1 MEGDSVYKVVCRKDA
16 AVQGSAPR
24 WEQGCPIQI
33 QVLQISR
40 DTESSELFL
49 QARIMNIS
57 DRDVAA
63 YKLTAEIT
71 HDDNTK
77 DTFVIDVL
85 DADLPAGKTQDLSPK
100 PVGKGTV
107 SDTELVAL
115 SVQQGGTTWQSCA
128 KPSGLP
134 QRTLLEL
141 PDELRNIRRHALR
154 KAGVNQVN
162 KVLDGAVC
170 DEDNFWVCA
179 CGQVNVNRKTC
190 CSCSSS
196 KETLRGL
203 ESADKLRELGEA
215 QSRQATKSKRLRLI
229 AAVSAV
235 AVIMVGVAVPQV
247 IIPQIKYLQAH
258 SAVDN
263 GDYDRGI
270 ALFRELGDYSDAAG
284 QAKIAEW
291 RKREQ
296 LIQDALEA
304 IDEGDYEHGVEQLVD
319 LEATDEANEAMY
331 AYASSHLN
339 YDDQLTFTYLHE
351 LSGIE
356 YRDAADLYEQLYGW
370 RVSLIVNMDENDWS
384 TDLSEYTSRDPQTG
398 LVGNPSA
405 YAHIRVDNGP
415 FADLTLTDTSL
426 ELAQYTIGEDGSLFE
441 LPNRRRTLYLHAA
454 ESGSLNGVTS
464 SEWISLAGTVRTG
477 TQCVV
482 AIEHE
487 GEIIAS
493 KTLTNTNAL
502 NY

>member
-1 MEGDSVYKVVCRKDA
+1 MYKVVCRKDA
-16 AVQGSAPR
+16 AVQSSAPR
-24 WEQGCPIQI
+24 WEQGCPLQIQI
-33 QVLQISR
+33 LQISR

-49 QARIMNIS
+49 QARIRNIS
-57 DRDVAA
+57 DRDIAA
-63 YKLTAEIT
+63 CKLEAEIK
-71 HDDNTK
+71 HDDNVK
-77 DTFVIDVL
+77 STFVIEML
-85 DADLPAGKTQDLSPK
+85 DADLPAGKARDLSPR
-100 PVGKGTV
+100 PVGKGSV
-107 SDTELVAL
+107 SDAWLVAL
-115 SVQQGGTTWQSCA
+115 SVQQGDATWQSCA
-128 KPSGLP
+128 RPAELP

-141 PDELRNIRRHALR
+141 PKELRSIRGEALR

-162 KVLDGAVC
+162 KVLDGAVR

-179 CGQVNVNRKTC
+179 CGQVNIGRRTC
-190 CSCSSS
+190 CSCSSA
-196 KETLRGL
+196 KETLESL
-203 ESADKLRELGEA
+203 ESPDKLRELGAA
-215 QSRQATKSKRLRLI
+215 QQQRTARSKRVVLI
-229 AAVSAV
+229 AAACVVAAV
-235 AVIMVGVAVPQV
+235 AGGLLVTRLV
-247 IIPQIKYLQAH
+247 IPQIKYFQAH

-304 IDEGDYEHGVEQLVD
+304 INGGDYEHGVEQLVD
-319 LEATDEANEAMY
+319 LEATGEANEAMY

-351 LSGIE
+351 LSGIG

-370 RVSLIVNMDENDWS
+370 RVSLIVNMDENDWN

-415 FADLTLTDTSL
+415 FADLSLIDTSL
-426 ELAQYTIGEDGSLFE
+426 ELALYTIREDGSLFE
-441 LPNRRRTLYLHAA
+441 LPSARRTLYLHAA
-454 ESGSLNGVTS
+454 ESGSLNGATS
-464 SEWISLAGTVRTG
+464 SESISLAGTVRTG

-487 GEIIAS
+487 GEVIAS

>member
-1 MEGDSVYKVVCRKDA
+1 MYKVVCRKDA

-24 WEQGCPIQI
+24 WEQGCPLQIQI
-33 QVLQISR
+33 LQISR

-49 QARIMNIS
+49 QARIRNIS
-57 DRDVAA
+57 DRDIAA
-63 YKLTAEIT
+63 YRLTAEIT

-77 DTFVIDVL
+77 DTFVIEVL
-85 DADLPAGKTQDLSPK
+85 DADLPAGETQDLSPK
-100 PVGKGTV
+100 SVGKGTV

-115 SVQQGGTTWQSCA
+115 SVQQGDATWRSCA

-134 QRTLLEL
+134 RRTLLEL
-141 PDELRNIRRHALR
+141 PDELRIIRRYALR

-162 KVLDGAVC
+162 KVLDGAVR
-170 DEDNFWVCA
+170 DEDNFWICA
-179 CGQVNVNRKTC
+179 CGQANVNRKTC

-196 KETLRGL
+196 KEILRSL

-215 QSRQATKSKRLRLI
+215 QGRQEAKSRRVRFI
-229 AAVSAV
+229 AAASVV
-235 AVIMVGVAVPQV
+235 AVTMVGVAVPQV

-291 RKREQ
+291 SKREQ

-304 IDEGDYEHGVEQLVD
+304 IDGGDYEHGVEQLVD
-319 LEATDEANEAMY
+319 LEATGEANEAMY

-351 LSGIE
+351 LSGIG

-370 RVSLIVNMDENDWS
+370 RVSLIVNMDENDWN

-415 FADLTLTDTSL
+415 FADLSLIDTSL
-426 ELAQYTIGEDGSLFE
+426 ELALYTIREDGSLFE
-441 LPNRRRTLYLHAA
+441 LPSARRTLYLHAA
-454 ESGSLNGVTS
+454 ESGSLNGATS
-464 SEWISLAGTVRTG
+464 SESISLAGTVRTG

-487 GEIIAS
+487 GEVIAS